1 MALRGHSTQLAP
13 VEPTIRFLITMCGQ
27 CLLALRAEWIR
38 GILTQEEAGY
48 GPTVLS
54 GGVAY
59 PLAGLADRLQIQSGG
74 NSAET
79 RLVLCGNGTYGRALI
94 VDRVVELIDV
104 DRAAPRPLPSQFRGS
119 ERIKLS
125 GYLLYEDAMVLI
137 VDPVWLLETD
147 IRMDAP
153 RSHMVQRHE
162 APELPHAH
170 VPEAQSVVGPRR

>member
-27 CLLALRAEWIR
+27 CQLALRAEWIR

-48 GPTVLS
+48 GPTVSS

-74 NSAET
+74 NSADT
-79 RLVLCGNGTYGRALI
+79 RLILCGNGTYGRALI